1 MNRFITAFQALT
13 GMLPRLAPAFAGPMP
28 QSFTRPTRFTA
39 VQTPVTTLSEA
50 PVLEPEPE
58 IEPDKTPAMTE
69 EELIEMKRICACNGE
84 AWRLRM
90 IEAYEQAMAGI
101 QFMYSNQTARAR
113 MEAQLL
119 EDLLRELGES
129 ESD

>member
-1 MNRFITAFQALT
+1 MKRLITAFQSFT
-13 GMLPRLAPAFAGPMP
+13 GMLPRFAPVFAGPMP
-28 QSFTRPTRFTA
+28 QSFTHPTRFTA
-39 VQTPVTTLSEA
+39 VQTPVSTRSET
-50 PVLEPEPE
+50 PVPEPE

-69 EELIEMKRICACNGE
+69 DELIEMKRICACNGE

-113 MEAQLL
+113 IEAQLL
-119 EDLLRELGES
+119 EDLLRELGNS